1 MLFEQGETHF
11 HVTQGST
18 KSVAGPLRTIAV
30 KNIMPKML
38 HMGHLGGR
46 VVDCPILGFSSS
58 YELRVVRPSP
68 MTGSTQRSL
77 TAGVR
82 PAGDSLLPLPLPLQA
97 PPHHMLMHSLSSK

>member
-11 HVTQGST
+11 HFTQGST
-18 KSVAGPLRTIAV
+18 NSVAGPLRTTAV

-46 VVDCPILGFSSS
+46 VIDCPILGFSSS
-58 YELRVVRPSP
+58 HELGVVRPSP
-68 MTGSTQRSL
+68 MIGSTL
-77 TAGVR
+77 GVG
-82 PAGDSLLPLPLPLQA
+82 PAWDSLLPLPLPLQA